1 MRRSETWTPTW
12 STTGRSWTPPRGC
25 CSRWELPSGSTRLI
39 GAGAGCETTNYAS
52 GRCFKNSW
60 LPPQELLNRSA
71 LETQKLELLTEV
83 SSLKLKLAAVDRDHR
98 DGEVTLTPPP
108 LRPPSTPFSLPP
120 ASSCVV
126 RLVPGSRS
134 LFVLES
140 RRVRL
145 TPAESSRNQKKL
157 KEPPGFQQLLPACR
171 EPSGSRNTIN
181 IGHQYR
187 RYREQILDL
196 GVIIQPSL
204 SIFVKKK

>member
-52 GRCFKNSW
+52 ALCFKNSW

-108 LRPPSTPFSLPP
+108 QAPLNPPLASPLPFPVLCDWFL
-120 ASSCVV
+120 AAAH
-126 RLVPGSRS
+126 S
-134 LFVLES
+134 LFWS
-140 RRVRL
+140 R
-145 TPAESSRNQKKL
+145 
-157 KEPPGFQQLLPACR
+157 G
-171 EPSGSRNTIN
+171 GSVSL
-181 IGHQYR
+181 R
-187 RYREQILDL
+187 RRAA
-196 GVIIQPSL
+196 GTRRS
-204 SIFVKKK
+204 